1 MLREMWLARTESKHL
16 AAEARLLRLNRHLQ
30 LRSWVDSERFCL
42 YISTCLGCSSPANL
56 PRVLLDRGAT
66 QESSSAAAYRYPL
79 SSYAEIVSLS
89 FQAAAML
96 ALVCFFQRIAWPL
109 GVVVVATGAFAVVR
123 PCLQQ
128 RTLSPVEVRRRGEIF
143 SHVQAQVAIDPQVVD
158 STVLPAAQIAASL
171 AGSVAIAP
179 QLWRNALRGASG
191 EFSPVSASML
201 AAGNAGRLWTTTV
214 LTQDP
219 LLLGG
224 FALGCGSHFPPR
236 CTNDGVVT

>member
-1 MLREMWLARTESKHL
+1 MWLARTESKHL

-30 LRSWVDSERFCL
+30 LRSWVDSERF

-143 SHVQAQVAIDPQVVD
+143 SHVQAQVAI
-158 STVLPAAQIAASL
+158 LPAAQIAASL

>member
-1 MLREMWLARTESKHL
+1 
-16 AAEARLLRLNRHLQ
+16 
-30 LRSWVDSERFCL
+30 
-42 YISTCLGCSSPANL
+42 
-56 PRVLLDRGAT
+56 
-66 QESSSAAAYRYPL
+66 
-79 SSYAEIVSLS
+79 
-89 FQAAAML
+89 ML

-128 RTLSPVEVRRRGEIF
+128 RTPSPGEERRRSEKI

-224 FALGCGSHFPPR
+224 FALGCGSHPAAQMMALSLDACSNSCGGCALIHRDTPHRQPCCKLAAGRTNSILCLPR
-236 CTNDGVVT
+236 RSVAYWRASHPLR